1 MRQVIVRYRV
11 KPDHVAEN
19 VQLVRAVYDE
29 LHRDRPDGL
38 RYATFQLEDEV
49 SFVHVAFEETEDGSN
64 PLTGLPAF
72 RRFQQNIAERCDE
85 LPVVSELR
93 QVGSYR
99 LGAG

>member
-1 MRQVIVRYRV
+1 MRQVMVRYRV

-19 VQLVRAVYDE
+19 VQLVCAVYDE
-29 LHRDRPDGL
+29 LRRDRPDGF

-64 PLTGLPAF
+64 PLTRLPAF
-72 RRFQQNIAERCDE
+72 RRFQKDIAERCDE